1 METLALGNRRQRT
14 TRHREREE
22 EGQAADSYRVAAEEG
37 AQAEQLIKD
46 NISCLVDSISG
57 NVGGTSPP

>member
-14 TRHREREE
+14 TRQREREE
-22 EGQAADSYRVAAEEG
+22 EGQAADLYRVAIKEG
-37 AQAEQLIKD
+37 AEQLIED

>member
-37 AQAEQLIKD
+37 AEQLIKD